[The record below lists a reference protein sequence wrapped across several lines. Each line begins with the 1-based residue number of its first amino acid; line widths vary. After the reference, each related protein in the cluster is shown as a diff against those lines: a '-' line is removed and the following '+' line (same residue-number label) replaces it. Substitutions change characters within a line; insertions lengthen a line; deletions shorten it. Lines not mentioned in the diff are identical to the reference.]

1 MVQWH
6 YRDDKKVS
14 GGKRNTVG
22 SRTKKLAWKGGTAA
36 LTKTATS
43 VKKDNIEVN
52 KGLGNT
58 KKSRALS
65 LKNANVT
72 DGKGKIA
79 KYEIIAVKTNNA
91 NRLFARANV
100 STKGAI
106 IKVKVGEAEKFAKVT
121 NRPGQ
126 EGVVNAIFVEMKE

>member
-6 YRDDKKVS
+6 YRDDKKAS
-14 GGKRNTVG
+14 GGKRNTVRA
-22 SRTKKLAWKGGTAA
+22 RTKKLAWKGGTAA
-36 LTKTATS
+36 LTKTHSA
-43 VKKDNIEVN
+43 VKKDNIETT
-52 KGLGNT
+52 KGMGNT
-58 KKSRALS
+58 KKARALF
-65 LKNANVT
+65 LKHANIT
-72 DGKGKIA
+72 DGKGKIT

-126 EGVVNAIFVEMKE
+126 EGTVNAIFVEMKE

>member
-6 YRDDKKVS
+6 YRDDKKAS
-14 GGKRNTVG
+14 GGKRGTVG
-22 SRTKKLAWKGGTAA
+22 ARSKRLAWKGGTAA
-36 LTKTATS
+36 LTKTDAS
-43 VKKDNIEVN
+43 VKKDNIET
-52 KGLGNT
+52 KRGLGNT

-65 LKNANVT
+65 LKHANVT
-72 DGKGKIA
+72 DGKGKVT
-79 KYEIIAVKTNNA
+79 KHEIIAVKTNDA

-106 IKVKVGEAEKFAKVT
+106 IKIKVGGAEKLAKVT

-126 EGVVNAIFVEMKE
+126 EGTVNATLLE